1 MAATP
6 ASSPRSP
13 QSRSTN
19 DRSAARLAAVQALYQ
34 SDVTDASI
42 DQIIKDFLSGRI
54 GGIAI
59 VADEDTEKE
68 SVVQLTEL
76 DTELFVALMRGVQA
90 RGDDIDSMI
99 KGSISTEWPWERL
112 EMTLRAL
119 LRVGTAELLTQSKIP
134 PKVSIAE
141 FVDVAHAFYAGPEPR
156 MVNAVLD
163 RIAKA
168 LGRA

>member
-1 MAATP
+1 
-6 ASSPRSP
+6 
-13 QSRSTN
+13 
-19 DRSAARLAAVQALYQ
+19 
-34 SDVTDASI
+34 
-42 DQIIKDFLSGRI
+42 
-54 GGIAI
+54 
-59 VADEDTEKE
+59 
-68 SVVQLTEL
+68 
-76 DTELFVALMRGVQA
+76 
-90 RGDDIDSMI
+90 
-99 KGSISTEWPWERL
+99 
-112 EMTLRAL
+112 MTLRAL

>member
-19 DRSAARLAAVQALYQ
+19 DRSAARLAAVQSLYQ

-90 RGDDIDSMI
+90 RGDDI
-99 KGSISTEWPWERL
+99 
-112 EMTLRAL
+112 
-119 LRVGTAELLTQSKIP
+119 
-134 PKVSIAE
+134 
-141 FVDVAHAFYAGPEPR
+141 
-156 MVNAVLD
+156 
-163 RIAKA
+163 
-168 LGRA
+168 

>member
-6 ASSPRSP
+6 ASLHRSP
-13 QSRSTN
+13 QPLSTN

-34 SDVTDASI
+34 ADAAGTSI
-42 DQIIKDFLSGRI
+42 NEIIKDFLSGRI

-59 VADEDTEKE
+59 IVDADTDEE

-76 DTELFVALMRGVQA
+76 DTKLFIALMRGVRM
-90 RGDDIDSMI
+90 RGRDIDDMI
-99 KGSISTEWPWERL
+99 KSSVSGEWPWGRL

-119 LRVGTAELLTQSKIP
+119 LRVGAAELLTQSDIP
-134 PKVSIAE
+134 SKVSIAE
-141 FVDVAHAFYAGPEPR
+141 FVDVAHAFYDGPEPR

-168 LGRA
+168 LGRV